1 MYRAD
6 KGVVSVNICHVATL
20 RIHGNGSI
28 CHHKRVPSPSL
39 PITFINVRYF
49 WNEFP
54 IGLYV
59 YCSVL
64 RFQDRVNVKT
74 KMSAVVLE

>member
-1 MYRAD
+1 MAMDRSAIT
-6 KGVVSVNICHVATL
+6 KE
-20 RIHGNGSI
+20 
-28 CHHKRVPSPSL
+28 SPRFL
-39 PITFINVRYF
+39 TFINVRYF

-64 RFQDRVNVKT
+64 RFEGRVNVKT